1 MSALS
6 QVQVRR
12 FPAGHVIF
20 QEGDD
25 AHNEAFLVQSGKV
38 AIRKRVGG
46 EERTLRVL
54 GEGELLGHVSLFRSG
69 PRSATA
75 VADTDV
81 ALCVIPGDR
90 LEHFIRT
97 NPKLAVEIVKQFA
110 ALLIEAEER
119 ARQVSK

>member
-12 FPAGHVIF
+12 FAAGQTIF
-20 QEGDD
+20 CEGDD
-25 AHNEAFLVQSGKV
+25 AHGEAFLVQSGRI
-38 AIRKRVGG
+38 AIKKRVGG

-54 GEGELLGHVSLFRSG
+54 GEGELLGEISLFRAG

-75 VADTDV
+75 VAEGDV

-90 LEHFIRT
+90 LEHFVRS
-97 NPKLAVEIVKQFA
+97 NPRLAVEIIRRLAHVLF
-110 ALLIEAEER
+110 EAEER
-119 ARQVSK
+119 AR

>member
-12 FPAGHVIF
+12 FTAGQPIF

-25 AHNEAFLVQSGKV
+25 AHNEAFLIQSGKV
-38 AIRKRVGG
+38 VIRKRVGG

-54 GEGELLGHVSLFRSG
+54 GEGELLGHISLFRAG
-69 PRSATA
+69 PRTATA
-75 VADTDV
+75 VAETDV
-81 ALCVIPGDR
+81 ALCMIPGDR

-97 NPKLAVEIVKQFA
+97 NPKLAVEIVKGLA
-110 ALLIEAEER
+110 ALLVEAEER
-119 ARQVSK
+119 ARK

>member
-1 MSALS
+1 MPLGARASMMKPAMSVLS

-12 FPAGHVIF
+12 FTAGQAIF

-54 GEGELLGHVSLFRSG
+54 GEGELLGEVS
-69 PRSATA
+69 PRTRAWVLA
-75 VADTDV
+75 
-81 ALCVIPGDR
+81 GGER
-90 LEHFIRT
+90 LSTPI
-97 NPKLAVEIVKQFA
+97 FA
-110 ALLIEAEER
+110 AALNCAGIAAETEIGR
-119 ARQVSK
+119 AHV

>member
-12 FPAGHVIF
+12 FTAGQAIF
-20 QEGDD
+20 QEGDE

-38 AIRKRVGG
+38 AIRKIVGG

-75 VADTDV
+75 VAETNT

-97 NPKLAVEIVKQFA
+97 NPKLAVEIVKGLAQ
-110 ALLIEAEER
+110 LLIEAEER
-119 ARQVSK
+119 ARK

>member
-12 FPAGHVIF
+12 FTAGQAIF

-38 AIRKRVGG
+38 AIRKKVGG

-54 GEGELLGHVSLFRSG
+54 GEGELLGEVALFRAG
-69 PRSATA
+69 PRSAAA
-75 VADTDV
+75 VAETDA

-90 LEHFIRT
+90 LEHFVRT
-97 NPKLAVEIVKQFA
+97 NPKLAVEIVRRLAQ
-110 ALLIEAEER
+110 LIFEAEQR
-119 ARQVSK
+119 AR